1 MDLTK
6 AQEQVI
12 NDLIKKLQKLSQQ
25 RKIDKYIFRE
35 PWELIN
41 DLLLQEIMK
50 LEKENIKDE
59 YSFMDKNS

>member
-1 MDLTK
+1 VDLTK